1 MSLKELRIVCKN
13 NLMSSK
19 ESGAYLIFADVKA
32 TKKTYAAFDVTVQEK
47 GEDEVNV
54 TCPHCGSNIRIK
66 LRAVKLS
73 SKAKIQKW
81 FTIIGLGSLLLLY
94 FCVRNNAFDPFTIV
108 IPLMLLIASIAGVST
123 GFAFFNPGSLDRNH
137 YVVGDNSHDLR
148 FPD

>member
-1 MSLKELRIVCKN
+1 
-13 NLMSSK
+13 MSSK
-19 ESGAYLIFADVKA
+19 EAYLIFADVK
-32 TKKTYAAFDVTVQEK
+32 TTTYAAFNATVQEK

-81 FTIIGLGSLLLLY
+81 FTILGVGSLLLLY
-94 FCVRNNAFDPFTIV
+94 FWIDKGFFIV
-108 IPLMLLIASIAGVST
+108 IIFMILIASIVGVST
-123 GFAFFNPGSLDRNH
+123 GFAFFNPISLDRNH
-137 YVVGDNSHDLR
+137 YIVGDTSHDLR

>member
-1 MSLKELRIVCKN
+1 MKEICIGCKN

-19 ESGAYLIFADVKA
+19 EGGAYLIFADVKT

-94 FCVRNNAFDPFTIV
+94 FCVHNNAYGLFIV
-108 IPLMLLIASIAGVST
+108 AFMLLLISIVGAYT
-123 GFAFFNPGSLDRNH
+123 GLATFNPSSLDRNH
-137 YVVGDNSHDLR
+137 YVVGDASHDIR
-148 FPD
+148 FPE